1 MTAHM
6 RSLFIAFVL
15 GRLVKKH
22 PGPLAWV
29 VIGTNL
35 VFGLMVIRW
44 LANQRLPS
52 TVPARRLRKDSEAS
66 RLFATFLPEEAP
78 QG

>member
-1 MTAHM
+1 MSAHM
-6 RSLFIAFVL
+6 RSLLIAFVL

-22 PGPLAWV
+22 SGPLAWI

-35 VFGLMVIRW
+35 AFGLLVIRW

-52 TVPARRLRKDSEAS
+52 TVPSRLLAKDPEAS